1 MSFANEISIQKA
13 TPMKTFLMF
22 AFVIASMCVSLNAAE
37 PKSIVDETFDA
48 PLSKKWT
55 KQTGAWKVEEGVLKV
70 SQVKADNHIAA
81 FRLSQPVQDARIQV
95 DFTLKG
101 AKVVHLGFDP
111 AKGELKKKGHL
122 YSVVL
127 TQKKMIVQLSR
138 DKNIEDSKNENLATA
153 EIDLQQGKAYSLI
166 VEMKGDQVDVEL
178 KQGGTSQSVKT
189 TARHPSIHVKK
200 PGLVFRVGG
209 ADGEELHLDR
219 VRVWN

>member
-1 MSFANEISIQKA
+1 MKSLFA
-13 TPMKTFLMF
+13 F
-22 AFVIASMCVSLNAAE
+22 AFVATLLCGSLTAAE
-37 PKSIVDETFDA
+37 PKPVVDETFDA

-70 SQVKADNHIAA
+70 SQLKADNHIAA
-81 FRLSQPVQDARIQV
+81 FRLRQPIQDARIQV
-95 DFTLKG
+95 DFTLHG

-127 TQKKMIVQLSR
+127 TPKKMVVQLHR
-138 DKNIEDSKNENLATA
+138 DKNIEESKNENLATA
-153 EIDLQQGKAYSLI
+153 EIDLQQGKTYSL
-166 VEMKGDQVDVEL
+166 VLAMKGDQVDVEL
-178 KQGGTSQSVKT
+178 KQQGTSQSVKT
-189 TARHPSIHVKK
+189 SARHPSIHVKK

-209 ADGEELHLDR
+209 ADDRELHLDR

>member
-1 MSFANEISIQKA
+1 
-13 TPMKTFLMF
+13 MKSLFTF
-22 AFVIASMCVSLNAAE
+22 AFVATLLCSSVIAAE
-37 PKSIVDETFDA
+37 PKPVVDETFDA

-55 KQTGAWKVEEGVLKV
+55 KQTGAWKVEEGVIKL
-70 SQVKADNHIAA
+70 SQLKADNHIAA
-81 FRLSQPVQDARIQV
+81 FRLAQPIQDARIQV

-127 TQKKMIVQLSR
+127 TPKQMIVQLSR
-138 DKNIEDSKNENLATA
+138 DKNVEESKNENLATA
-153 EIDLQQGKAYSLI
+153 EIDLQQGKSYSL
-166 VEMKGDQVDVEL
+166 VLEMKGDHVDVEL
-178 KQGGTSQSVKT
+178 KQEGASQSIKATV
-189 TARHPSIHVKK
+189 RHPSIHVKK

-209 ADGEELHLDR
+209 ADGQELHLDR